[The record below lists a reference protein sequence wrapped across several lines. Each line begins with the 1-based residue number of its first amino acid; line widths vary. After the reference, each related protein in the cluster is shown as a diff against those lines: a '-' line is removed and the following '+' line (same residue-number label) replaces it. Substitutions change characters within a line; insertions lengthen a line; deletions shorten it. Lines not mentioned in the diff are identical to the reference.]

1 MIPTRRYPS
10 LTLQFLAFYTVLSF
24 IFIVVG
30 FEKRVEAGEVFN
42 KLPSLKQALA
52 LAARHY
58 SKGEISKSVAVFE
71 VKRNYDLM
79 LARREQ
85 LEISR
90 EVQEHFEKAL
100 TQAEK
105 KFEEGEGDVS
115 QSGITKLKLG
125 LAGTLNDISQ
135 FNSDIALAQL
145 YLEKY
150 MGIQWAGKLDISGPQ
165 FRPVDFPFKTMG
177 EYLNS
182 RASATKIN
190 KPDRLFDLKEAL
202 IKVIKAR
209 EKLNLAAQNRKMTRA
224 LLVTEVANY
233 DFGIGNEADLFE
245 ALIIYTRVLVG
256 YFEAVYEFN
265 LSVHR
270 FAKIDGLP

>member
-1 MIPTRRYPS
+1 MI
-10 LTLQFLAFYTVLSF
+10 LAF
-24 IFIVVG
+24 IVTGGG
-30 FEKRVEAGEVFN
+30 FERWVEAGEALN
-42 KLPSLKQALA
+42 KLPSLDQALA
-52 LAARHY
+52 MAARHN
-58 SKGEISKSVAVFE
+58 SKGEISKSEAVFE
-71 VKRNYDLM
+71 VKRNYDLV

-90 EVQEHFEKAL
+90 EVQKHFEKAL

-115 QSGITKLKLG
+115 QSAITKLKLG

-145 YLEKY
+145 HLEKY
-150 MGIQWAGKLDISGPQ
+150 LGIRWAGKVDISGPK
-165 FRPVDFPFKTMG
+165 FRPVDFPHKSVVD
-177 EYLNS
+177 YVKSNS
-182 RASATKIN
+182 SLLSTKPKAGLFNLKVAIIEVNRARN
-190 KPDRLFDLKEAL
+190 LLEL
-202 IKVIKAR
+202 AR
-209 EKLNLAAQNRKMTRA
+209 TNRKMTRA

-256 YFEAVYEFN
+256 YYDAIYEFN
-265 LSVHR
+265 LSVYR
-270 FAKIDGLP
+270 FTRIDGQP